1 MSKLKILI
9 ADDHTIVRMGIVS
22 LLKMNDDFEVVGEAK
37 NGKVAVSE
45 ALAKRPDVV
54 VMDLMMPIMDGIA
67 ATMAI
72 KAKQPETHVVLL
84 TTFSLSD
91 GISEALAA
99 GAEGAVFKSSADT
112 ELVTAIRRVATGK
125 TYVSPDIKRL
135 LASDPPIEA
144 LSPRQKEIL
153 KSITRG
159 LSNTEIARQLGISP
173 TVVRNHT
180 TALFAKLGAANR
192 TEAVAIALRKQ
203 LLKI

>member
-22 LLKMNDDFEVVGEAK
+22 LLQMNDDFEVVGEAK

-45 ALAKRPDVV
+45 ALDKRPDVI

-67 ATMAI
+67 ATKAI
-72 KAKQPETHVVLL
+72 KAKLPETHVVLL

-91 GISEALAA
+91 GIAEALAA
-99 GAEGAVFKSSADT
+99 GAEGAVFKSAADT
-112 ELVTAIRRVATGK
+112 ELVTAIRRVAAGK

-153 KSITRG
+153 ESITRG

-173 TVVRNHT
+173 TVVRDHT

>member
-1 MSKLKILI
+1 MSNLKILI

-45 ALAKRPDVV
+45 ALSKRPDVV

-67 ATMAI
+67 ATKAI
-72 KAKQPETHVVLL
+72 KAKLPETHVVLL

-91 GISEALAA
+91 GIAEALAA
-99 GAEGAVFKSSADT
+99 GAEGAVFKSAADT
-112 ELVTAIRRVATGK
+112 ELVTAIRRVAAGK

-153 KSITRG
+153 ESITHG

-173 TVVRNHT
+173 TVVRDHT

>member
-45 ALAKRPDVV
+45 ALSKRPDVI

-67 ATMAI
+67 ATKAI
-72 KAKQPETHVVLL
+72 KAKLPETHVVLL

-91 GISEALAA
+91 GIAEALAA
-99 GAEGAVFKSSADT
+99 GAEGAVFKSAADT
-112 ELVTAIRRVATGK
+112 ELVTAIRRVAAGK
-125 TYVSPDIKRL
+125 AYISPDIKRL

-173 TVVRNHT
+173 TVVRDHT

-192 TEAVAIALRKQ
+192 AEAVAIALRKQ